1 MLGINVEA
9 IAYRL
14 AMADMEE
21 SPSSDTILRKNST
34 AFSTTD
40 DILCSNTPNVEQADI
55 RSDHDL
61 NLEQNSIRLCQLM
74 ESNSDYNPTTTK
86 KSPKGRKYSILSS
99 KNDLIGNSLTKEGRC
114 ST

>member
-14 AMADMEE
+14 AMEE
-21 SPSSDTILRKNST
+21 LEDAPSSDTILRKNST
-34 AFSTTD
+34 AFSATD
-40 DILCSNTPNVEQADI
+40 EIMCSNTPNVEQADI

-74 ESNSDYNPTTTK
+74 ESNSDYNPTSK